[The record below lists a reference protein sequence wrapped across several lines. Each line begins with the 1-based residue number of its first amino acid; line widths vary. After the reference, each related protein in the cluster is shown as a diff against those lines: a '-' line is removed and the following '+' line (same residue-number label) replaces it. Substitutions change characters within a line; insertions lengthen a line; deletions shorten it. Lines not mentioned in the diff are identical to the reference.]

1 MTPRILIVEDDIRA
15 AIATQQALA
24 RAGFLD
30 VSTVCAHDPN
40 SAAFQA
46 THHILMVGAGVIIT
60 DGLMGHCRDV
70 IGYLNTSSIIYT
82 GTPDRYTGKFGAVPV
97 VSKPDAAAMV
107 AAVRR
112 ILGIEE
118 GA

>member
-1 MTPRILIVEDDIRA
+1 MTPRILIVEDDLRA

-24 RAGFLD
+24 RAGFTD
-30 VSTVCAHDPN
+30 VTTVCAHDPED
-40 SAAFQA
+40 AADTGIEAIRA
-46 THHILMVGAGVIIT
+46 TPFSVIII
-60 DGLMGHCRDV
+60 DGLMGICESV
-70 IGYLNTSSIIYT
+70 IGYMGIPCIIYT